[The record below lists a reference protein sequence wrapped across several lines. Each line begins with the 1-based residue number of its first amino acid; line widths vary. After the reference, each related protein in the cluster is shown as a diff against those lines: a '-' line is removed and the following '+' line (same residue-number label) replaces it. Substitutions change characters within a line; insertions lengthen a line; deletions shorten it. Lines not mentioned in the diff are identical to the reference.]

1 MSAEKDSGAMLKNGT
16 IVGGHYEIVSY
27 LGEGAMG
34 QVYLAQHTELQ
45 GHKVALKVLFPE
57 FAEDKTY
64 SERFKNEIF
73 ASYGVFHPNVVRA
86 YEYMREGE
94 MVAFSMEYID
104 GGDLSMVLDDNPQ
117 GLPVEQIINLIMQIC
132 AGLAAIHETG
142 IIHRDLK
149 PENILI
155 RKDGLVKIADF
166 GIARVETKSNLTE
179 HGSVVGTLNYV
190 SPEYLVESKVDWR
203 SDIYALGV
211 LAYEMLTGHLPWAEG
226 SIYTSMTQRLN
237 ADPVSPSTVRSDI
250 PPELEAIVMKAMHR
264 DINQRYQ
271 SAADIFLAL
280 QAINPD
286 ETLKKSSAYM
296 QVRADSSSTVL
307 SGHADDSAYDFSFG
321 GAARDVEPTVPAVT
335 EPLVEQGSG
344 LQFDDESAVTFSAER
359 ERQHQLLD
367 DEGLSFEDSDLQS
380 SSALTVSGSESLTKT
395 VMLPV
400 SKAAF
405 SGGGSGTFTN
415 IKPSLSGGAI
425 SHDPIFDAFAQ
436 SLQTRE
442 NIVSERNSAIIATL
456 SFLFMVWAIY
466 RALS

>member
-1 MSAEKDSGAMLKNGT
+1 MSTDKDSGAMLKNGT
-16 IVGGHYEIVSY
+16 IVGGHYEIISY

-45 GHKVALKVLFPE
+45 GHQVALKVLFPE

-94 MVAFSMEYID
+94 MVAFSMEFID
-104 GGDLSMVLDDNPQ
+104 GGDLSMLLDENPQ

-190 SPEYLVESKVDWR
+190 SPEYLIESKVDWR

-211 LAYEMLTGHLPWAEG
+211 LGYEMLTGHLPWVEG
-226 SIYTSMTQRLN
+226 SIYNSMTQRLN
-237 ADPVSPSTVRSDI
+237 SDPASPMESRSDI
-250 PPELEAIVMKAMHR
+250 PPALEAIVMKAMHR

-280 QAINPD
+280 QEINPD
-286 ETLKKSSAYM
+286 DSLKRSSAYM
-296 QVRADSSSTVL
+296 QVRSDSPSSGSPGKADEL
-307 SGHADDSAYDFSFG
+307 AYDFSFG
-321 GAARDVEPTVPAVT
+321 ADAVENEPTISSES
-335 EPLVEQGSG
+335 EPIEKQDSG
-344 LQFDDESAVTFSAER
+344 FEFDSEIDSTFQN
-359 ERQHQLLD
+359 ERQYQAGLLED
-367 DEGLSFEDSDLQS
+367 GGLSFEDAEVGKSGG
-380 SSALTVSGSESLTKT
+380 LTISGESPAKT
-395 VMLPV
+395 VLLAP
-400 SKAAF
+400 SKGTF

-415 IKPSLSGGAI
+415 IKPTLSGAALTA
-425 SHDPIFDAFAQ
+425 DPIFDAFAQ

-442 NIVSERNSAIIATL
+442 NIVSERSSSIIATASL
-456 SFLFMVWAIY
+456 LLMFWAIY
-466 RALS
+466 RALT

>member
-1 MSAEKDSGAMLKNGT
+1 MSVEKDSGAMLKNGT
-16 IVGGHYEIVSY
+16 IVGGHYEIINY

-104 GGDLSMVLDDNPQ
+104 GGDLSMILDDNPQ

-190 SPEYLVESKVDWR
+190 SPEYLIESKVDWR

-211 LAYEMLTGHLPWAEG
+211 LGYEMLTGHLPWAEG

-237 ADPVSPSTVRSDI
+237 ADPVSPSEVRSDI
-250 PPELEAIVMKAMHR
+250 PAELEAIVMKAMHR

-280 QAINPD
+280 QEINPD
-286 ETLKKSSAYM
+286 ESLKKSSAYM
-296 QVRADSSSTVL
+296 QVRSESSSTAI
-307 SGHADDSAYDFSFG
+307 SGPVDEPNYDFSFG
-321 GAARDVEPTVPAVT
+321 GGGADIEPTLPALT
-335 EPLVEQGSG
+335 ESVEESGFG
-344 LQFDDESAVTFSAER
+344 LQFDDDSVGASSVER
-359 ERQHQLLD
+359 DRQSSLLD
-367 DEGLSFEDSDLQS
+367 DGGLSFEDNEL
-380 SSALTVSGSESLTKT
+380 SGNKTLELSGAEALTKT
-395 VMLPV
+395 VVLPPA
-400 SKAAF
+400 KATF

-415 IKPSLSGGAI
+415 IKPSLSGGALPA
-425 SHDPIFDAFAQ
+425 DPIFDAFAQ

-442 NIVSERNSAIIATL
+442 NIVSERSSSLIATCSL
-456 SFLFMVWAIY
+456 LLMIWAIY
-466 RALS
+466 RALA